1 MTDQQPYT
9 RGAQPQPQSVYRNQ
23 AISQQSVAQPT
34 AMFTIVGNP
43 SELFKG
49 LAKFRS
55 QLVQPKLD
63 SSNPYFNSKYLS
75 LTGVIKTVDNAMKG
89 TGLSQHQVEAD
100 NGPYPGV
107 QLIVGH
113 ESGAYLITNPL
124 SIRPVK
130 NDPQGVGSAATY
142 ARRYQ
147 LQAFFGIAGEMD
159 DDGNAASNPQGNQGR
174 GYPAKPQ
181 SPQQYRGNNNYG
193 RGQYG
198 NSQNYQ
204 GGQQ

>member
-1 MTDQQPYT
+1 MTDQQPHT
-9 RGAQPQPQSVYRNQ
+9 KGAQSQPQSAYHNQ
-23 AISQQSVAQPT
+23 AIAQQNAFQPQT
-34 AMFTIVGNP
+34 MFTIVGNP

-75 LTGVIKTVDNAMKG
+75 LAGVIKTGDEAMEG
-89 TGLSQHQVEAD
+89 TGLSQHQIEAD

-107 QLIVGH
+107 QLMVIH

-124 SIRPVK
+124 SIRPIK

-147 LQAFFGIAGEMD
+147 LQAFFGIAGEKD
-159 DDGNAASNPQGNQGR
+159 DDGNAASNPQGNQGQ
-174 GYPAKPQ
+174 GYQASPQ
-181 SPQQYRGNNNYG
+181 SSQRYRGNNNYR

-204 GGQQ
+204 GGQH